1 MNSESK
7 NNVHSDIARIV
18 VSKTQIAKR
27 VSELADEISRD
38 FSTNEI
44 TLVFAL
50 TGALHFASDLVRA
63 LPMNIRIQP
72 IAVQSYPNRSVR
84 SQEIQLKLD
93 LTEKLTDR
101 HVIFVDDIFDSGK
114 TADFVAKRILE
125 HNPASLKNCM
135 LLKKNRPDL
144 ESRPEIC
151 DYFGFEIP
159 DEFVVGYGLDF
170 DGLYRNLPYIGVLA
184 EHAR

>member
-1 MNSESK
+1 MNKDSK
-7 NNVHSDIARIV
+7 NNLHSDIARIV
-18 VSKTQIAKR
+18 ISKKQIAKR
-27 VSELADEISRD
+27 VSELAEEISRE
-38 FSTNEI
+38 FETHEI

-63 LPMNIRIQP
+63 LPMNIRIEP
-72 IAVQSYPNRSVR
+72 IAVQSYPDRSVR
-84 SQEIQLKLD
+84 SQELELKLD
-93 LTEKLTDR
+93 LSKNLKDK
-101 HVIFVDDIFDSGK
+101 HVIFVDDIYDSGK
-114 TADFVAKRILE
+114 TAEFVTNKILS
-125 HNPASLKNCM
+125 HKPASLKTCM
-135 LLKKNRPDL
+135 LLKKDRPDL
-144 ESRPEIC
+144 HIRPADC